1 MSIPEDERNLQYKFL
16 SFYVRINDKELE
28 GNKSSRF
35 ALLITYHLLQIGND
49 MADEFVWK
57 APKDI
62 WKGVGIYH
70 ITFVVSGRKR
80 LLGELVAL
88 ADSRAY
94 SRSVQRFND
103 TDVNTSRH
111 DKAPK
116 YTSELATTELSAFG
130 FAVHDHLMEL
140 EKRFEDPLNPPAS
153 NDDKAFQICGKQFMP
168 DHLHVV
174 VWVKKDLGQ
183 SIRQIAHGFRIGIRM
198 IAEDMGVWKREDG
211 HVFEKPF
218 IRTLSRKGQKRK
230 MIDYVHAN
238 PDNAWMRRLHP
249 DMYVI
254 RRNMEYAGLHFD
266 CMGKARLLDYP
277 DRNVVALSR
286 SLTDD
291 EIAAE
296 VQKALRKAERGVVTY
311 CAAMNKGEQK
321 VTKAIREAGY
331 PLVVMMLDGFP
342 APGTEAERFYKPGGV
357 YHKTC
362 GEGRLYLMA
371 PLAENYNNP
380 RLIERTE
387 AELKRKAEEKG
398 KRYYGIPHESTRWR
412 MIAGNVMLEMIAED

>member
-1 MSIPEDERNLQYKFL
+1 
-16 SFYVRINDKELE
+16 
-28 GNKSSRF
+28 
-35 ALLITYHLLQIGND
+35 

-70 ITFVVSGRKR
+70 ITFVVSGRRK

-94 SRSVQRFND
+94 SRSVQRFQD
-103 TDVNTSRH
+103 TDENGGVNTGENGDLHAGARSEIRGRH
-111 DKAPK
+111 GGK
-116 YTSELATTELSAFG
+116 YTSELATTELTAFG

-140 EKRFEDPLNPPAS
+140 EMRFEDPLNPPAS
-153 NDDKAFQICGKQFMP
+153 NDDKAFQICAKQFMP

-174 VWVKKDLGQ
+174 VWVKKDLGP
-183 SIRQIAHGFRIGIRM
+183 SIRQIAQGFRIGVRK

-238 PDNAWMRRLHP
+238 PDEAWRRKLNP

-254 RRNMEYAGLHFD
+254 RRNMEHAGLHFD
-266 CMGKARLLDYP
+266 CMGKTRLLDYP

-286 SLTDD
+286 LLTPEQIEAD
-291 EIAAE
+291 

-311 CAAMNKGEQK
+311 CAAMNDGEK
-321 VTKAIREAGY
+321 AVTRAIREAGY

-342 APGTEAERFYKPGGV
+342 APGSEAERFYKPGGA
-357 YHKTC
+357 YHKAC

-371 PLAENYNNP
+371 PLAENYSNP

-387 AELKRKAEEKG
+387 AELKRKAEEKD
-398 KRYYGIPHESTRWR
+398 KRYYGIPHDSTRWR
-412 MIAGNVMLEMIAED
+412 MIAGNVMLEMITSYENEDENEN

>member
-1 MSIPEDERNLQYKFL
+1 
-16 SFYVRINDKELE
+16 
-28 GNKSSRF
+28 
-35 ALLITYHLLQIGND
+35 
-49 MADEFVWK
+49 MADEFEWK

-80 LLGELVAL
+80 LLGELVEIPHGSKGENTL
-88 ADSRAY
+88 SYDG
-94 SRSVQRFND
+94 
-103 TDVNTSRH
+103 DVTRPLDNEGLMPDDAQLPYEGWRKELS
-111 DKAPK
+111 
-116 YTSELATTELSAFG
+116 TSELATVRLSPLGTAIL
-130 FAVHDHLMEL
+130 HDLQRLPARYEIPGL
-140 EKRFEDPLNPPAS
+140 PDEEQPL
-153 NDDKAFQICGKQFMP
+153 KICAKQFMP

-174 VWVKKDLGQ
+174 VWVKNDLGQ
-183 SIRQIAHGFRIGIRM
+183 SIRQIAHGFRIGIRK
-198 IAEDMGVWKREDG
+198 IAEDMGVWKREAG
-211 HVFEKPF
+211 HVLEKPF

-238 PDNAWMRRLHP
+238 PDEAWRRKLHP

-277 DRNVVALSR
+277 DRQVIALSR
-286 SLTDD
+286 SLTD
-291 EIAAE
+291 EQIEAE

-311 CAAMNKGEQK
+311 CAAINEGERK

-357 YHKTC
+357 YHKAC

-371 PLAENYNNP
+371 PLAENYDDS
-380 RLIERTE
+380 RVIERTE
-387 AELKRKAEEKG
+387 AELKRKAAIKREQSQARLNYAEREQARPEVKAEEKG

>member
-1 MSIPEDERNLQYKFL
+1 
-16 SFYVRINDKELE
+16 
-28 GNKSSRF
+28 
-35 ALLITYHLLQIGND
+35 

-70 ITFVVSGRKR
+70 ITFVVAGRKR
-80 LLGELVAL
+80 LLGELVEIPHGSKGENTL
-88 ADSRAY
+88 SYDG
-94 SRSVQRFND
+94 
-103 TDVNTSRH
+103 DVTRPLDNEGLMPDDAQLPYEGWRKELS
-111 DKAPK
+111 
-116 YTSELATTELSAFG
+116 TSELATVRLSPLGTAIL
-130 FAVHDHLMEL
+130 HDLQRLPARYEIPGL
-140 EKRFEDPLNPPAS
+140 PDEEQPL
-153 NDDKAFQICGKQFMP
+153 KICAKQFM
-168 DHLHVV
+168 DSHLHVV
-174 VWVKKDLGQ
+174 IYVRKKLDK
-183 SIRQIAHGFRIGIRM
+183 SIRQIAHGFRIGVRR
-198 IAEDMGVWKREDG
+198 IAEDMGVWKQEDG
-211 HVFEKPF
+211 HFFQKPF
-218 IRTLSRKGQKRK
+218 IRTLSHYSQLPE
-230 MIDYVHAN
+230 MIRYVHAN
-238 PDNAWMRRLHP
+238 PDSKWRERQNPEL
-249 DMYVI
+249 YTI
-254 RRNMEYAGLHFD
+254 RRSMVYAGLHFD

-342 APGTEAERFYKPGGV
+342 APGTEAERFYKPGGA
-357 YHKTC
+357 YHKAC

-371 PLAENYNNP
+371 PLAENYDDS
-380 RLIERTE
+380 RVIERTE

-412 MIAGNVMLEMIAED
+412 MIAGNVMLGMMCECDGRA

>member
-1 MSIPEDERNLQYKFL
+1 M
-16 SFYVRINDKELE
+16 RINDKELE

-111 DKAPK
+111 DKDPK

-311 CAAMNKGEQK
+311 CAAMNDGEK
-321 VTKAIREAGY
+321 AVTKAIREAGY

-371 PLAENYNNP
+371 PLAGNYDDS
-380 RLIERTE
+380 RVIERTE

-412 MIAGNVMLEMIAED
+412 MIARNVMLEMIAED